1 MKEKQFNPE
10 LWKKIGV
17 KPVEETQ
24 TPASQGIQEV
34 HSFLGTA
41 YVDTATNTTI
51 TSFEDNYIGGVRRP
65 YRTPEEHEAFNQPYD
80 NIVEERRLAGG
91 RIAGIEPL
99 EEDMEDPT
107 L

>member
-1 MKEKQFNPE
+1 MKEKQFNSE

-17 KPVEETQ
+17 KSVEVTQ
-24 TPASQGIQEV
+24 TPADQGIQEV

-41 YVDTATNTTI
+41 YVDRSTNTTI
-51 TSFEDNYIGGVRRP
+51 TSFEDNYRGGVRRP
-65 YRTPEEHEAFNQPYD
+65 YRTPEEHEASKQPYD

-91 RIAGIEPL
+91 RITGIEAL
-99 EEDMEDPT
+99 EDNIDDPT